1 MRDIYFVVHSLD
13 EKNSG
18 GVLKATTEIANKLS
32 EEDISVKI
40 VSLGNVEKLAFDT
53 VPEVEIITLAQKK
66 YNTLFYKSIFK
77 LIWFFQTFILLLAF
91 TRKIDKS
98 IFIATSPPLCMLFG
112 LIKIYHSQ
120 NKMFGWDH
128 TSTAYKSK
136 GLVSIFKLYLYSK
149 LDVFVALTPQDQ
161 QYYQNKSVKAVY
173 IPNGIKFIDVD
184 SLVNNRKYL
193 LYVGRFSSE
202 KRPLL
207 ALDIYNQSK
216 LWEKNIKFRMFGSG
230 PLLDD
235 ILDYIE
241 VHNLKSFV
249 EIISG
254 INNPDVIYRDGYGL
268 ILTSSIEGFG
278 LVLLEAVSR
287 NIPCIAF
294 DVPYGPRSIINNGL
308 NGFLIPDNSTES
320 AVELISNSLFKDL
333 LNKDLSLSIKGYEL
347 SGIKSKWMEVL
358 SKDFL
363 EISE

>member
-53 VPEVEIITLAQKK
+53 VPEVEIITLGQKK

-91 TRKIDKS
+91 MKKIDKS

-112 LIKIYHSQ
+112 LIRIYHIQ

-136 GLVSIFKLYLYSK
+136 GLVSKLKLYLYSK

-161 QYYQNKSVKAVY
+161 QYYQNKLVKAVY
-173 IPNGIKFIDVD
+173 IPNGIEFVD
-184 SLVNNRKYL
+184 TKTLVNNRKYL
-193 LYVGRFSSE
+193 LFVGRFSQE

-207 ALDIYNQSK
+207 ALEIYKKSK
-216 LWEKNIKFRMFGSG
+216 LWEKGIKFRMFGHG
-230 PLLDD
+230 PLLDE
-235 ILDYIE
+235 ILEYIKQYDLTSSVE
-241 VHNLKSFV
+241 V
-249 EIISG
+249 ISG
-254 INNPDVIYRDGYGL
+254 VKNPDIIYRDGYGL

-278 LVLLEAVSR
+278 LVLLEAVSM

-294 DVPYGPRSIINNGL
+294 NVPYGPGSIINSGE
-308 NGFLIPDNSTES
+308 NGFLVDNHSIDF
-320 AVELISNSLFKDL
+320 AIELLVTDSLTDFFDKDL
-333 LNKDLSLSIKGYEL
+333 TFSVNYYTLNNIKL
-347 SGIKSKWMEVL
+347 KWMEIF
-358 SKDFL
+358 SKFFSG
-363 EISE
+363 ISI